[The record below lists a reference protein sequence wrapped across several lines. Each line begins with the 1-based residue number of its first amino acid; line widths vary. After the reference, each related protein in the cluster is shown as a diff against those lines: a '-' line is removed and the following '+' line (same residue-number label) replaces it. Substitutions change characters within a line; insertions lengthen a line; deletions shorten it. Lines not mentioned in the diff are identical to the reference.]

1 MHVCVPAATL
11 PFPCPSLVSSCSA
24 RLSVCLSVCLSA
36 RVPKGLE
43 DVSKYP
49 ALFAELIRRGYSDDE
64 VVKVARLNLIRV
76 FQDVEEV
83 RMELV

>member
-1 MHVCVPAATL
+1 M
-11 PFPCPSLVSSCSA
+11 SLSKS
-24 RLSVCLSVCLSA
+24 LSLSLSIP

-76 FQDVEEV
+76 FEEVEEV
-83 RMELV
+83 CMKRALIFPHTVVTAVQ